1 MSGGSFVTLRSATPN
16 DAAELAIL
24 ADIASHGFAS
34 WLWLGELGLSG
45 CDTPMEHGRLKM
57 RRDEGYDGWR
67 HAVIAEAYGEV
78 AGAAIGYALG
88 EDVRTMEVD
97 RVALQPVIDL
107 QKLVI
112 GSWFIATLGVYGHLR
127 GIGIGKRLLRDQID
141 RAGMLPVSLIT
152 ASDNEAALSLYK
164 KNGFSEWARRDVLSP
179 FETGRKHEW
188 VLLTR
193 DAR

>member
-1 MSGGSFVTLRSATPN
+1 MSTGSFVTLRSATRE

-34 WLWLGELGLSG
+34 WLWLGELAGNG
-45 CDTPMEHGRLKM
+45 GDTPMELGRLKM
-57 RRDEGYDGWR
+57 RRNDGYGSWR
-67 HAVIAEAYGEV
+67 HAVLAEAYGET

-88 EDVRTMEVD
+88 EDVRDIEVD

-107 QKLVI
+107 QKTVI
-112 GSWFIATLGVYGHLR
+112 GTWFIATLGVYSHLR
-127 GIGIGKRLLRDQID
+127 GIGIGKGMLEDQIE
-141 RAGMLPVSLIT
+141 RAGTLPVSLIT
-152 ASDNEAALSLYK
+152 ASDNEAALALYK
-164 KNGFSEWARRDVLSP
+164 NNGFSERARRQAMSV
-179 FETGRKHEW
+179 FESSRKHEW

>member
-1 MSGGSFVTLRSATPN
+1 VTAASFVTLRSATRE

-34 WLWLGELGLSG
+34 WLWLGELAGTEG
-45 CDTPMEHGRLKM
+45 DTPMEHGRLKM
-57 RRDEGYDGWR
+57 RRDDGYGTWR
-67 HAVIAEAYGEV
+67 HAVLAEAYGET

-88 EDVRTMEVD
+88 DDVKDMEVD

-107 QKLVI
+107 QKMMI
-112 GSWFIATLGVYGHLR
+112 GSWFIATLGVYSHLR
-127 GIGIGKRLLRDQID
+127 SIGIGRRILDDQIE
-141 RAGMLPVSLIT
+141 RAGSLPVSLIT

-164 KNGFSEWARRDVLSP
+164 KNGFSEKARRQAISV
-179 FETGRKHEW
+179 FESSRKHEW

>member
-1 MSGGSFVTLRSATPN
+1 MTVASFVTLRPATRD

-24 ADIASHGFAS
+24 SDIASHGFAS
-34 WLWLGELGLSG
+34 WLWLGELDGTGS
-45 CDTPMEHGRLKM
+45 DTPMELGRLKM
-57 RRDEGYDGWR
+57 RRDDGYGTWR
-67 HAVIAEAYGEV
+67 HAVLAEAYGET

-88 EDVRTMEVD
+88 EDVKKMEVD

-107 QKLVI
+107 QKMVV
-112 GSWFIATLGVYGHLR
+112 GSWFIATLGVYRHLR
-127 GIGIGKRLLRDQID
+127 GIGIGRDILKDQID
-141 RAGMLPVSLIT
+141 RAGSLPVSLIT

-164 KNGFSEWARRDVLSP
+164 KNGFSEAARQKAMSL
-179 FETGRKHEW
+179 FESSRKHEW